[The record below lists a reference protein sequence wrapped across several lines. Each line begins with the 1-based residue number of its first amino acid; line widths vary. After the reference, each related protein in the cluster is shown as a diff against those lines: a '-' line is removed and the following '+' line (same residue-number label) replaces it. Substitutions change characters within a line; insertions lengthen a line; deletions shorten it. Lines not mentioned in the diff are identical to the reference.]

1 MENLSCVI
9 VSLLF
14 IGLGSIV
21 KTQGGDEVVYK
32 GKILVMEGDPFEIDC
47 KVTMFEPIKWQLD
60 SRTIVPDKRNKYSF
74 TKKTVAGA
82 MISTLHVPS
91 AQSFHSGTYKCNSF
105 HRDGHHLFVLSGDIA
120 PNYDFET
127 YKVLEPKQPLVLQ
140 CNVTGTDQKYSLK
153 WFKEDQPIEQ
163 PSDEKDTRVKIV
175 DAEHKLIINK
185 PNEDD
190 IANYTCRMV
199 HSSVNSSALDLNA
212 TITVVGRPTVRMP
225 STMSLV
231 EGEKLVL
238 DCSVNGKPTPEVV
251 WSFGNVSINETSGR
265 YKLLEDNGVPNAILS
280 IDEVIMDDR
289 GDYTCFAK
297 NVANF
302 TKATTYVRVKDKLAA
317 LWPFLGICAEVF
329 VLCSI
334 ILIYEKKH
342 NKAELEESDTDQ
354 SPEQKNTPDHGKD
367 SDVRQRK

>member
-21 KTQGGDEVVYK
+21 KTQG
-32 GKILVMEGDPFEIDC
+32 
-47 KVTMFEPIKWQLD
+47 
-60 SRTIVPDKRNKYSF
+60 
-74 TKKTVAGA
+74 
-82 MISTLHVPS
+82 
-91 AQSFHSGTYKCNSF
+91 
-105 HRDGHHLFVLSGDIA
+105 DIA
-120 PNYDFET
+120 PNYDFGT

-140 CNVTGTDQKYSLK
+140 CNVTGTEQKYTLK
-153 WFKEDQPIEQ
+153 WFKEDKPIVV
-163 PSDEKDTRVKIV
+163 DEKEKRIQIKDDER
-175 DAEHKLIINK
+175 KLVIEK
-185 PNEDD
+185 PGEDD
-190 IANYTCRMV
+190 IANYTCRV
-199 HSSVNSSALDLNA
+199 NHSSFNASSVDLNA
-212 TITVVGRPTVRMP
+212 TITVVGRPTLRMP
-225 STMSLV
+225 STMNLV
-231 EGEKLVL
+231 EGEKLIL
-238 DCSVNGKPTPEVV
+238 NCTVNGKPIPEVV
-251 WSFGNVSINETSGR
+251 WKFGNISINETSGR
-265 YKLLEDNGVPNAILS
+265 YKLMEGNGVPNAILS

-289 GDYTCFAK
+289 GLYTCFAQ
-297 NVANF
+297 NVANS
-302 TKATTYVRVKDKLAA
+302 TETSTYVRVKDKLAA

>member
-21 KTQGGDEVVYK
+21 KTQ
-32 GKILVMEGDPFEIDC
+32 
-47 KVTMFEPIKWQLD
+47 
-60 SRTIVPDKRNKYSF
+60 
-74 TKKTVAGA
+74 
-82 MISTLHVPS
+82 
-91 AQSFHSGTYKCNSF
+91 
-105 HRDGHHLFVLSGDIA
+105 GDIA